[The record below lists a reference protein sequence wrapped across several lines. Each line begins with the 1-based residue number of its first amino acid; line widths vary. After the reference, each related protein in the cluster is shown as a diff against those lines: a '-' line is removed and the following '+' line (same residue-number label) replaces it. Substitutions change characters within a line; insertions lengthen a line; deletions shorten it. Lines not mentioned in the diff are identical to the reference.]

1 MNSPTPAIHRALTHM
16 MLCALNR
23 EAVEPALYEN
33 VTAAINSIESPFK
46 DLMLRHLN
54 ASREAT
60 RRIKII
66 EPLAYIATLLHIAE
80 DVE

>member
-1 MNSPTPAIHRALTHM
+1 MNHANASIQRALTHM
-16 MLCALNR
+16 MACAASR
-23 EAVEPALYEN
+23 EPIDQAAYDDLA
-33 VTAAINSIESPFK
+33 AAINSIESPFK
-46 DLMLRHLN
+46 DLMLRHLK

>member
-1 MNSPTPAIHRALTHM
+1 MNHANATIQRALTHM
-16 MLCALNR
+16 MACAVSR
-23 EAVEPALYEN
+23 EAIEPAIYEN
-33 VTAAINSIESPFK
+33 VAAAINSIESPFK